1 MKRTV
6 SLLLALCL
14 CFCLCACGES
24 RETVSMYDLRVE
36 MLSAAGKLPDML
48 SASSSDDNANSSF
61 SYISDMDYDKV
72 EAYFV
77 SYANELASYEIAVIA
92 VKDASDV
99 SVAAD
104 SLKQHAQNRV
114 DFYRSYGVSEVPRA
128 ENALVFTDGRYA
140 VLIMTDSN
148 SAVRS
153 AFDDFVN

>member
-1 MKRTV
+1 MKRITIWIV
-6 SLLLALCL
+6 VLSL
-14 CFCLCACGES
+14 FCLCACGES

-48 SASSSDDNANSSF
+48 SASSSDDNAKSSF

-153 AFDDFVN
+153 AFEDFVN

>member
-48 SASSSDDNANSSF
+48 SASSSDDNAKSSF

-77 SYANELASYEIAVIA
+77 SYANELASYEIA

-153 AFDDFVN
+153 AFEDFVN

>member
-48 SASSSDDNANSSF
+48 SASSSDDNAKSSF

-114 DFYRSYGVSEVPRA
+114 DF
-128 ENALVFTDGRYA
+128 
-140 VLIMTDSN
+140 
-148 SAVRS
+148 
-153 AFDDFVN
+153 

>member
-1 MKRTV
+1 
-6 SLLLALCL
+6 
-14 CFCLCACGES
+14 
-24 RETVSMYDLRVE
+24 
-36 MLSAAGKLPDML
+36 
-48 SASSSDDNANSSF
+48 
-61 SYISDMDYDKV
+61 MDYDKV

-153 AFDDFVN
+153 AFEDFVN